1 MSKEQ
6 IIYNNDDIRSG
17 YDNKLLGIFNSFLII
32 SLLLC
37 DVFIFKTIEIFGFK
51 LALSGVIFPVTS
63 LVMICINEVYG
74 HKQAASALINLI
86 IAQVFFLLGL
96 IFLPKLPSP
105 AGYAPELL
113 NAYQLVFHDTW
124 RVFLS
129 SPFGIAITLY
139 LSSII
144 NSKLKT
150 HFLGKYL
157 FLRVFINSA
166 ITTAIL
172 VSIIYPINF
181 FNILSWDKI
190 FTICFHTY
198 CYKVIM
204 SVVVL
209 LVSFPVIS
217 FVKKAEKKF
226 VFDINISFN
235 PLHIYSA
242 KCNGINL
249 YDEVNR

>member
-1 MSKEQ
+1 
-6 IIYNNDDIRSG
+6 
-17 YDNKLLGIFNSFLII
+17 
-32 SLLLC
+32 
-37 DVFIFKTIEIFGFK
+37 
-51 LALSGVIFPVTS
+51 
-63 LVMICINEVYG
+63 MICINEVYG
-74 HKQAASALINLI
+74 HKQAASSLVNLI

-96 IFLPKLPSP
+96 IFLPKIPSP
-105 AGYAPELL
+105 AGYATDLL
-113 NAYQLVFHDTW
+113 NAYQLVFRDTW

-157 FLRVFINSA
+157 FMRVFINSA

-190 FTICFHTY
+190 FNICLHTY
-198 CYKVIM
+198 YYKVIM

-209 LVSFPVIS
+209 LVSFPIIS
-217 FVKKAEKKF
+217 LTKKAEKKF

-235 PLHIYSA
+235 PFHIYST

-249 YDEVNR
+249 YDEISR